1 MAERPWV
8 HRREAPRRRA
18 TFSKD
23 SKEESPDS
31 QVMRPRSSSARF
43 SIGNP
48 ARGNIDLGG
57 FVKPRL
63 NPEYDESAPIE
74 QRVQPYREAGFFRRM
89 FGDNANE
96 ANAEFAAAQ
105 QDLQFNARAAE
116 LAHQM
121 RIKELE
127 RGGALDAENL
137 QYRLQT
143 QANIDAINDA
153 RRFGQQM
160 QLGDRGH
167 GQAVEMENLRGRTA
181 TDASMLKLAMDHA
194 PELAGTLSSYPD
206 DPMARASLAELAG
219 QRAGE
224 DRTLRTRAAEAQI
237 GSYDAQ
243 RAVAERDANAVTGPG
258 VINWPSGDAM
268 LQEAEM
274 IDVGGIPM
282 PSGRKIRVPLRAGT
296 ARVSDIYNGTN
307 PGVPAPSANPE
318 TQTDQPGARDVIRQP
333 QSQARGNILSQMTN
347 MPRLD
352 LRPRTG
358 QAADVPV
365 NDLDSLILNMRRLMN
380 QGY

>member
-1 MAERPWV
+1 MAERQWV

-23 SKEESPDS
+23 SKKESPDS

-74 QRVQPYREAGFFRRM
+74 QRAQPYREAGFFRRM

-105 QDLQFNARAAE
+105 QDLQFKARAAE

-127 RGGALDAENL
+127 RGSALDAENL

-153 RRFGQQM
+153 RRFGQQL
-160 QLGDRGH
+160 QLGDRSYE
-167 GQAVEMENLRGRTA
+167 QAVGMENLRGRTA
-181 TDASMLKLAMDHA
+181 TDASILKLAMEQA
-194 PELAGTLSSYPD
+194 PELVGTLSSYPD

-224 DRTLRTRAAEAQI
+224 ERTLRSRASEAQI

-243 RAVAERDANAVTGPG
+243 RAAAERAANEVTGPG
-258 VINWPSGDAM
+258 VINWPGGDAM
-268 LQEAEM
+268 IQEDEM

-282 PSGRKIRVPLRAGT
+282 PSGRKVMVPLQAGQ
-296 ARVSDIYNGTN
+296 ARVSDIYSGTT
-307 PGVPAPSANPE
+307 PGIPAPSANPE
-318 TQTDQPGARDVIRQP
+318 VQVDEPGARDVIRQP
-333 QSQARGNILSQMTN
+333 HSQARQSPWWERIAGGIINP
-347 MPRLD
+347 PRS
-352 LRPRTG
+352 RATPTYF
-358 QAADVPV
+358 
-365 NDLDSLILNMRRLMN
+365 N